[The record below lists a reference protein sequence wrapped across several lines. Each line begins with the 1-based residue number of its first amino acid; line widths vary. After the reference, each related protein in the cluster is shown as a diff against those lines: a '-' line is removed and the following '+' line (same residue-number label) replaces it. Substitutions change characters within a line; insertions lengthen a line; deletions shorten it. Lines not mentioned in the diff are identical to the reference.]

1 MRKVLLPRD
10 LMGIYHSDIVVMWLT
25 VSCVRGSSSR
35 CRRELVCGMW
45 LWFFL
50 VILTFFL
57 FQEKMKANMVVHLIS
72 KSII

>member
-1 MRKVLLPRD
+1 MKKVLLPRD
-10 LMGIYHSDIVVMWLT
+10 LMGLYQSDIAVMWPT

-57 FQEKMKANMVVHLIS
+57 LQEKNES
-72 KSII
+72 KHGGSLNI